1 MQVSVVVPSYNH
13 ARWVPRCLGAIDTQD
28 HDDLEVIVV
37 DDGSTDGS
45 PELIA
50 AQRWRSTRRVRTVAA
65 PHRGAHA
72 AINHGLALATGDYV
86 AICNMDDCF
95 VPGRIPALVRR
106 LANSS
111 SRFAFTG
118 VRFVDDRDADV
129 TNTDAFARDH
139 HRRQQEIDSY
149 PSVGFAILRS
159 NVAISSGNFFF
170 ARSLLDEIGFFR
182 PYRYVHDWDFLLR
195 VVLFTEPVYVP
206 DPLYSYRLHQ
216 GNTFRSLGSLDAE
229 ECPELLRRFLR
240 AAITGRYPN
249 PLAPSPRNWPDY
261 FERFLGENDWLRQ
274 HMTNWDGLGDV
285 VYPHVER

>member
-1 MQVSVVVPSYNH
+1 MRVSVVVPSYNH
-13 ARWVPRCLGAIDTQD
+13 ARWVPRCLGAIDRQD

-45 PELIA
+45 QELIA
-50 AQRWRSTRRVRTVAA
+50 ARRWGSTRRVRTVSAA
-65 PHRGAHA
+65 HRGAHA
-72 AINHGLALATGDYV
+72 AINHGLTLATGDYM

-95 VPGRIPALVRR
+95 APGRISTLARR
-106 LANSS
+106 LENSA

-118 VRFVDDRDADV
+118 VRFVDDHEVDV
-129 TNTDAFARDH
+129 TETDAFARDH

-149 PSVGFAILRS
+149 PSIGFAILRS
-159 NVAISSGNFFF
+159 NVAISTGNFFF

-195 VVLFTEPVYVP
+195 AVLFTEPVYVP
-206 DPLYSYRLHQ
+206 ELLYLYRLHQ

-229 ECPELLRRFLR
+229 ECPEVLRRFLR
-240 AAITGRYPN
+240 AAITGGYPN

-261 FERFLGENDWLRQ
+261 FERFLDEHDWLMQ
-274 HMTNWDGLGDV
+274 YMTDWDGLGDV